1 MSKIINQIY
10 KIQNRIERIDR
21 CEYLYEWFDELVG
34 LFDSDE
40 YSALSQEE
48 RACLRELVMTY
59 ARESTHNNYGSD
71 NWVRYSARCFYCTDY
86 LGKYLGEGD
95 VVGNTSYLNSYFVR
109 LVNSGV
115 AAIIP
120 EETLDKYI
128 QFNVSTHD
136 AKMVYGTLLTK
147 AISESLRGRTWS
159 SSEME
164 LCYKYTTSIN
174 RLIRK
179 YVKEYSDYSLLR
191 EWLPHLNIS
200 HFANIWE
207 RYPDSGY
214 GRHYSY
220 DYVEEYLNKML
231 DIHLGLFSMWYW
243 HDPQEMI
250 DTLSVETLITILD
263 VAHDDEFEK
272 MLRHAATLPKN
283 DKIIAVLEHFTQD
296 DEGDVAWLAERLLR
310 DVKYR

>member
-1 MSKIINQIY
+1 MTYITSRELPMSEIVSHID
-10 KIQNRIERIDR
+10 RIMNCIKKIDR
-21 CEYLYEWFDELVG
+21 CEYLYEWFEELVVF
-34 LFDSDE
+34 LDSNE
-40 YSALSQEE
+40 HSVLSQEE

-59 ARESTHNNYGSD
+59 ARESMHNNYGSD
-71 NWVRYSARCFYCTDY
+71 NWVRYSARCFYCADY
-86 LGKYLGEGD
+86 LGKYLGEWD
-95 VVGNTSYLNSYFVR
+95 VVANTSYLNRFFIQ

-120 EETLDKYI
+120 EETLNKYI

-136 AKMVYGTLLTK
+136 VKMVYGTLLTK

-159 SSEME
+159 ASEME
-164 LCYKYTTSIN
+164 LCCRYTISID

-200 HFANIWE
+200 HLANIWE
-207 RYPDSGY
+207 AYPDSGY
-214 GRHYSY
+214 GRRYTY
-220 DYVEEYLNKML
+220 DYVEDYLNNML

-243 HDPQEMI
+243 HEPQEMI
-250 DTLSVETLITILD
+250 ETLSVGTLITILD
-263 VAHDDEFEK
+263 IAHDDEFEK
-272 MLRHAATLPKN
+272 MLRHVATLPKN

-296 DEGDVAWLAERLLR
+296 DEGDVT
-310 DVKYR
+310 